1 MSGWLDFV
9 CDLTSEEG
17 KNLHRVC
24 IIQIDGKR
32 WIASDGSLRPENN
45 TQIGD
50 IYRLLHSKRGA
61 GAEFVVGNE
70 TKRAFYVEKN
80 DGLLLQAIGG
90 KDGKKDEVLCIGK
103 SRKYLIL
110 GGIALSK
117 DCGQCAI
124 EIDYVRAHLK
134 KMGD

>member
-17 KNLHRVC
+17 KNLDRVC

-50 IYRLLHSKRGA
+50 IYRLLHSKRGD

-70 TKRAFYVEKN
+70 TKRTFYVEKN

-103 SRKYLIL
+103 SSLKNQRLL
-110 GGIALSK
+110 GPGSLFVINA
-117 DCGQCAI
+117 
-124 EIDYVRAHLK
+124 
-134 KMGD
+134 